1 MRPRW
6 RWLAASPR
14 HLEFGPELELD
25 AAGSA
30 GAGRSRV
37 QNAGD
42 SAEAG
47 RRLDRKVRSA
57 AGHRADAGARV
68 LVFRVVQQVEGGD
81 AEIDGH
87 LFGKAEALLQRRVDF
102 VGAAA
107 VGDVTAQIAPSA

>member
-1 MRPRW
+1 MRARW

-14 HLEFGPELELD
+14 HLEFCPELEFD

-30 GAGRSRV
+30 GPGRSRV

-47 RRLDRKVRSA
+47 RRLDRNVRSA

-68 LVFRVVQQVEGGD
+68 LVFRVVQQVEGRG
-81 AEIDGH
+81 AEVDCQT
-87 LFGKAEALLQRRVDF
+87 FGYVRSEERRV
-102 VGAAA
+102 GKECRSR
-107 VGDVTAQIAPSA
+107 GS